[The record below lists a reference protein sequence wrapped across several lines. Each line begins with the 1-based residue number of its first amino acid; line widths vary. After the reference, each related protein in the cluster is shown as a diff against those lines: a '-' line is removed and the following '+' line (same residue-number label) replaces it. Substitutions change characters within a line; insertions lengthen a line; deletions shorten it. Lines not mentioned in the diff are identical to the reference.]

1 MDIETGQNNDKL
13 HIDKEITSII
23 QRYSMFEKMKFVQT
37 YHKQPVPFLVFKT
50 CWLLSWMLSS
60 YEDYYL
66 LVILFFFSHVSCYVK
81 TLKTE
86 NLKPI
91 NQKDNFALQK

>member
-23 QRYSMFEKMKFVQT
+23 QRYSMFDKMKLVQT
-37 YHKQPVPFLVFKT
+37 YHKQPVPFMVFKT

-66 LVILFFFSHVSCYVK
+66 LVILFFFPRFFLSCFV
-81 TLKTE
+81 LCRNVE
-86 NLKPI
+86 NGKSEA
-91 NQKDNFALQK
+91 NQPKR